1 MSKFA
6 SLTKGGMGAASTIGQ
21 GMGKASSAVQSSSAY
36 QGAVKNASK
45 EFNISLNYGQIG
57 IIFILS
63 VLYLIIA
70 SIGIDMYSKCK
81 ELEGNKVQENLN
93 KWLIATLAISIT
105 IPFTLI
111 LTKIS
116 GSKLTPV
123 LMIIFAIMG
132 IIGSSTSLNWSMKCE
147 GVDTAD
153 KSKQIYSG
161 LNIASFVCMC
171 LIAMFLMRP
180 KSM

>member
-6 SLTKGGMGAASTIGQ
+6 SLAKGGMGVASTLGQ
-21 GMGKASSAVQSSSAY
+21 GMGTASSAVQSSSAY
-36 QGAVKNASK
+36 QGAMKNASK

-57 IIFILS
+57 IILLLS

-81 ELEGNKVQENLN
+81 ELEGNKTHENLN
-93 KWLIATLAISIT
+93 KWIIATLAISIT

-111 LTKIS
+111 LTKMS

-147 GVDTAD
+147 GVDTDD

-161 LNIASFVCMC
+161 LNLGSFICLC

-180 KSM
+180 KRM